1 MSLSR
6 AASDGSTAADMPVFA
21 IAVRVTDYV
30 IPAVATAVALT
41 VLAITGALHAAS
53 WLAVLFAVALI
64 SVLCGLASGLVRGRR
79 NASMDIVIS
88 DLQRIVG
95 GDLRVRAEVTSEGQL
110 RDLEIAVRDIVLEM
124 RGLVS
129 AADRCADL
137 LAGGWQTMNEV
148 AWSMM
153 NASEGTVVE
162 VAEAARAAAEVSQSI
177 QFIASATEE
186 TTATMREVAAHA
198 IDASGLGQ
206 SGVEQITVAGKSV
219 EDLRG
224 ASKRVE
230 EVLRLINGVARQTH
244 LLALNATIEA
254 ARAGEHGR
262 GFAVVASEVK
272 LLAEQT
278 ASATGNVA
286 TTMREIDEGSEHAGS
301 SMQSVSETIYGMSTR
316 QHSIAAA
323 VEQQTS
329 TTQAIA
335 RSTADAA
342 DQSVALASSVRSL
355 TNAVRLGAYAG
366 AKARTVAAEVATIE
380 QTLHSLVSRFRFDHI
395 EDTSADVE
403 TGPVR
408 GVTTVNGVTVVP
420 NEVMGTGINQCNF
433 EGNWGHATA
442 NLESDGSNAHSSMP
456 GDTCTVRFVGT
467 RIRFYGV
474 VAANHGKASLSVDGH
489 EPAVIDQYAPE
500 REQGGLA
507 WQSEV
512 LPRGEHVC
520 VLTVLG
526 EANPELAL
534 RLGERRQVRSRSL
547 TA

>member
-1 MSLSR
+1 MSPSR
-6 AASDGSTAADMPVFA
+6 ASSDGSTAGEVPVFA
-21 IAVRVTDYV
+21 IAIRVTDYV
-30 IPAVATAVALT
+30 IPAVATAAALT
-41 VLAITGALHAAS
+41 VLAISGALHSVS

-64 SVLCGLASGLVRGRR
+64 SALCGMASGLVRGRR
-79 NASMDIVIS
+79 NASMDVVIS
-88 DLQRIVG
+88 DLQRIVR
-95 GDLRVRAEVTSEGQL
+95 GDLRVRPEVTSEGQL

-124 RGLVS
+124 RGLIS
-129 AADRCADL
+129 AADRCAEL

-162 VAEAARAAAEVSQSI
+162 VAAAARAAAEVSQSI

-286 TTMREIDEGSEHAGS
+286 ATMREIDEGSEHAGS
-301 SMQSVSETIYGMSTR
+301 SMNSVSETIYGMSTR

-380 QTLHSLVSRFRFDHI
+380 QTLHSIVERFRFDRI
-395 EDTSADVE
+395 EDTRVDVE

-420 NEVMGTGINQCNF
+420 NEVTGTGINQCNF

-526 EANPELAL
+526 EANPN
-534 RLGERRQVRSRSL
+534 SRYVWVNVDKFEVE
-547 TA
+547 A

>member
-1 MSLSR
+1 
-6 AASDGSTAADMPVFA
+6 
-21 IAVRVTDYV
+21 
-30 IPAVATAVALT
+30 
-41 VLAITGALHAAS
+41 
-53 WLAVLFAVALI
+53 
-64 SVLCGLASGLVRGRR
+64 
-79 NASMDIVIS
+79 
-88 DLQRIVG
+88 
-95 GDLRVRAEVTSEGQL
+95 
-110 RDLEIAVRDIVLEM
+110 M
-124 RGLVS
+124 RELVS
-129 AADRCADL
+129 AASRCADL

-153 NASEGTVVE
+153 NASEGTVAE
-162 VAEAARAAAEVSQSI
+162 VAAAARAAAEVSQSI

-186 TTATMREVAAHA
+186 TTATMREVASHA

-206 SGVEQITVAGKSV
+206 AGVEQITVAGKSV

-286 TTMREIDEGSEHAGS
+286 ATMREIDEGSEHAGS
-301 SMQSVSETIYGMSTR
+301 SMHSVSETIYGMSTR

-380 QTLHSLVSRFRFDHI
+380 QTLHSIVERFRFDRVN
-395 EDTSADVE
+395 DAVVDVAS
-403 TGPVR
+403 GPKR
-408 GVTTVNGVTVVP
+408 AVTTSNGVTVVP
-420 NEVMGTGINQCNF
+420 NEVLGTGINECNY
-433 EGNWGHATA
+433 EGTWGHATA

-474 VAANHGKASLSVDGH
+474 VAANHGKASLAVDGQ
-489 EPAVIDQYAPE
+489 EPVVIDQYAPE
-500 REQGGLA
+500 REQGGLG
-507 WQSEV
+507 WQSPV
-512 LPRGEHVC
+512 LAARRARVRAHRAGGVESK
-520 VLTVLG
+520 
-526 EANPELAL
+526 LAL
-534 RLGERRQVRSRSL
+534 RVGERRPVRDRILIPPDQRFCRDHRHLRLALERVWRATISRPNVPQTGVKADPPWLSSAVPSGTPAP
-547 TA
+547 TATRTFTARGCAEVFRRMRSMADRTSPSPTRRPTSRPATRT

>member
-1 MSLSR
+1 MPLSR
-6 AASDGSTAADMPVFA
+6 VASDGQAPDSVPVFA
-21 IAVRVTDYV
+21 IAVRVIDYL
-30 IPAVATAVALT
+30 IPALATAATLG
-41 VLAITGALHAAS
+41 VLALAGALHSVS
-53 WLAVLFAVALI
+53 WLAGIFAVVLI
-64 SVLCGLASGLVRGRR
+64 SALCGVASGVVRGRR
-79 NASMDIVIS
+79 NASMDVVIT
-88 DLQRIVG
+88 DLQRIVA
-95 GDLRVRAEVTSEGQL
+95 GDLRVRADVTSQGQL
-110 RDLEIAVRDIVLEM
+110 RELEMAVRDIVLQL
-124 RGLVS
+124 RVLVS

-137 LAGGWQTMNEV
+137 LSGGWQTMNEV

-153 NASEGTVVE
+153 NASEGTAVE
-162 VAEAARAAAEVSQSI
+162 MTAAARAAAEVSQSI

-206 SGVEQITVAGKSV
+206 SGVDQITVAGKSV

-286 TTMREIDEGSEHAGS
+286 ATMREIDEGSEHAGS
-301 SMQSVSETIYGMSTR
+301 SMHSVSETIYGMSTR

-380 QTLHSLVSRFRFDHI
+380 QTLHAIVEQFRFDHV
-395 EDTSADVE
+395 EDVGADVE
-403 TGPVR
+403 SGPVR
-408 GVTTVNGVTVVP
+408 GVTTANGVTVVP

-433 EGNWGHATA
+433 EGTWGHAAA

-474 VAANHGKASLSVDGH
+474 VAANHGKASIAVDGL

-500 REQGGLA
+500 REQGGLG
-507 WQSEV
+507 WQSPV

-520 VLTVLG
+520 VLTVLAESNPSSRYVWVNVDKFEI
-526 EANPELAL
+526 EA
-534 RLGERRQVRSRSL
+534 
-547 TA
+547 

>member
-1 MSLSR
+1 MPLSR
-6 AASDGSTAADMPVFA
+6 NASDGQTRDGLSVFA
-21 IAVRVTDYV
+21 IAVRLTDYL
-30 IPAVATAVALT
+30 IPALATAMTLI
-41 VLAITGALHAAS
+41 VLALVGALHSVS
-53 WLAVLFAVALI
+53 WLAGVGVVVLTSA
-64 SVLCGLASGLVRGRR
+64 LCGVASRLVRSHR
-79 NASMDIVIS
+79 NASMDAVLS
-88 DLQRIVG
+88 DLQRIAA
-95 GDLRVRAEVTSEGQL
+95 GDLQVRTVVTSEGQL
-110 RDLEIAVRDIVLEM
+110 RELETAVRDIVLQM
-124 RGLVS
+124 RELVS
-129 AADRCADL
+129 AASRCADL

-153 NASEGTVVE
+153 NASEGTVAE
-162 VAEAARAAAEVSQSI
+162 VAAAARAAAEVSQSI

-186 TTATMREVAAHA
+186 TTATMREVASHA

-206 SGVEQITVAGKSV
+206 AGVEQITVAGKSV

-286 TTMREIDEGSEHAGS
+286 ATMREIDEGSEHAGS
-301 SMQSVSETIYGMSTR
+301 SMHSVSETIYGMSTR

-380 QTLHSLVSRFRFDHI
+380 QTLHSIVERFRFDHVN
-395 EDTSADVE
+395 DAVVE
-403 TGPVR
+403 VASGPKR
-408 GVTTVNGVTVVP
+408 AVTTTNGVTVVP
-420 NEVMGTGINQCNF
+420 NEVMGTGINECNY
-433 EGNWGHATA
+433 EGTWGHATA

-474 VAANHGKASLSVDGH
+474 VAANHGKASLAVDGQ
-489 EPAVIDQYAPE
+489 EPVVIDQYAPE
-500 REQGGLA
+500 REQGGLG
-507 WQSEV
+507 WQSPV

-520 VLTVLG
+520 VLTVLA
-526 EANPELAL
+526 ESNPS
-534 RLGERRQVRSRSL
+534 SRYVWVNVDRFEIES
-547 TA
+547 

>member
-1 MSLSR
+1 MPLPR
-6 AASDGSTAADMPVFA
+6 AASDGPTSSDVPVFA
-21 IAVRVTDYV
+21 IAVRVTDYL
-30 IPAVATAVALT
+30 IPAVATAAALT
-41 VLAITGALHAAS
+41 VLAITGALHS
-53 WLAVLFAVALI
+53 VSGLADLFAVALI
-64 SVLCGLASGLVRGRR
+64 SALCGLASGLVRGRR
-79 NASMDIVIS
+79 NASMDGVIS
-88 DLQRIVG
+88 ELQRIVG

-110 RDLEIAVRDIVLEM
+110 RELEIAVRDIVLEM

-162 VAEAARAAAEVSQSI
+162 VAAAARAAAEVSQSI

-286 TTMREIDEGSEHAGS
+286 ATMREIDEGSEHAGS

-380 QTLHSLVSRFRFDHI
+380 QTLHSIVERFRFDHV
-395 EDTSADVE
+395 EDTRVDVE
-403 TGPVR
+403 AGPVR

-433 EGNWGHATA
+433 EGTWGHATA

-474 VAANHGKASLSVDGH
+474 VAANHGKASLSVDGG
-489 EPAVIDQYAPE
+489 EPTIIDQYAPE

-507 WQSEV
+507 WQSQV

-520 VLTVLG
+520 VLTVLAESNPNSRYVWVNVDKFEV
-526 EANPELAL
+526 EA
-534 RLGERRQVRSRSL
+534 
-547 TA
+547 

>member
-1 MSLSR
+1 MPLSR
-6 AASDGSTAADMPVFA
+6 AASDGSASHDVPVFA
-21 IAVRVTDYV
+21 IAIRITDYL
-30 IPAVATAVALT
+30 IPAVGTAVALT
-41 VLAITGALHAAS
+41 LLAITGALHSVS
-53 WLAVLFAVALI
+53 WLADLLAVALI
-64 SVLCGLASGLVRGRR
+64 SGLCGSASGVFRGRR
-79 NASMDIVIS
+79 NASMDVVIN

-95 GDLRVRAEVTSEGQL
+95 GDLRVRADVTSEGQL

-162 VAEAARAAAEVSQSI
+162 VAAAARAAAEVSQSI

-272 LLAEQT
+272 LLAEQS
-278 ASATGNVA
+278 AAATGNVA

-380 QTLHSLVSRFRFDHI
+380 QTLHSIVERFRFDHV

-433 EGNWGHATA
+433 EGTWGHAAA

-474 VAANHGKASLSVDGH
+474 VAANHGKASLSVDEH

-526 EANPELAL
+526 EANPS
-534 RLGERRQVRSRSL
+534 SRYVWVNVDKFEIE
-547 TA
+547 A

>member
-1 MSLSR
+1 MPQSR
-6 AASDGSTAADMPVFA
+6 AASDGHAPNGAPGFA
-21 IAVRVTDYV
+21 FAVRLADYA
-30 IPAVATAVALT
+30 IPALATAVALT
-41 VLAITGALHAAS
+41 LLAAVGALGSVSWVAA
-53 WLAVLFAVALI
+53 AVAI
-64 SVLCGLASGLVRGRR
+64 AVVSVLSGVATGIVRGRDT
-79 NASMDIVIS
+79 SLEGVIS
-88 DLQRIVG
+88 DMQRIAD
-95 GDLRVRAEVTSEGQL
+95 GDLRVRADVTSHGQL
-110 RDLEIAVRDIVLEM
+110 RELETAVRDIVSEL

-129 AADRCADL
+129 AADRCAEL
-137 LAGGWQTMNEV
+137 LTDGWQTMNEV

-153 NASEGTVVE
+153 NTSEGTVVE
-162 VAEAARAAAEVSQSI
+162 VAAAARAAAEVSQSI

-186 TTATMREVAAHA
+186 TTATMREVASHA
-198 IDASGLGQ
+198 TDASGMGQ
-206 SGVEQITVAGKSV
+206 AGVEQITVAGKSV

-286 TTMREIDEGSEHAGS
+286 ATMREIDEGSEHAGS

-380 QTLHSLVSRFRFDHI
+380 QTLHAIVERFRFDPV
-395 EDTSADVE
+395 EDPSTDVDH
-403 TGPVR
+403 GPVR
-408 GVTTVNGVTVVP
+408 SVATANGVTVVP
-420 NEVMGTGINQCNF
+420 NEATGTGRNQCNF
-433 EGNWGHATA
+433 EGTWGHATA
-442 NLESDGSNAHSSMP
+442 NLESDGSNSHSSMP

-474 VAANHGKASLSVDGH
+474 VAPNHGKASLAVDGQ
-489 EPAVIDQYAPE
+489 EPAIIDQYAPA
-500 REQGGLA
+500 REQGGLG
-507 WQSEV
+507 WQSPV
-512 LPRGEHVC
+512 LPRGEHVL

-526 EANPELAL
+526 ESNPD
-534 RLGERRQVRSRSL
+534 SRYVWVNVDRFEIDD
-547 TA
+547 

>member
-1 MSLSR
+1 MPLSR
-6 AASDGSTAADMPVFA
+6 TASDGQAADRLPVFA
-21 IAVRVTDYV
+21 IVVRLADYL
-30 IPAVATAVALT
+30 IPALATAVTLIVLALVGALHSLPWLAGVAAVALT
-41 VLAITGALHAAS
+41 
-53 WLAVLFAVALI
+53 
-64 SVLCGLASGLVRGRR
+64 SVICGVTSGTVRSRR
-79 NASMDIVIS
+79 NASMDAVIR
-88 DLQRIVG
+88 DLQRIAG
-95 GDLRVRAEVTSEGQL
+95 GDLQVRAAVTSEGQL
-110 RDLEIAVRDIVLEM
+110 RELETAVRDIVLQM
-124 RGLVS
+124 RELVS
-129 AADRCADL
+129 AASRCADL

-153 NASEGTVVE
+153 NASEGTVAE
-162 VAEAARAAAEVSQSI
+162 VAAAARAAAEVSQSI

-186 TTATMREVAAHA
+186 TTATMREVASHA

-206 SGVEQITVAGKSV
+206 AGVEQITVAGKSV

-286 TTMREIDEGSEHAGS
+286 ATMREIDEGSEHAGS
-301 SMQSVSETIYGMSTR
+301 SMNSVSETIYGMSTR

-380 QTLHSLVSRFRFDHI
+380 QTLHSIVDRFRFDR
-395 EDTSADVE
+395 VE
-403 TGPVR
+403 GAVVDAASGPKR
-408 GVTTVNGVTVVP
+408 EVTTANGVTVIP
-420 NEVMGTGINQCNF
+420 NEVTGTGINQCNY
-433 EGNWGHATA
+433 EGTWGHATA

-474 VAANHGKASLSVDGH
+474 VAPNHGKASLAVDGQ
-489 EPAVIDQYAPE
+489 EPVVIDQYAPE
-500 REQGGLA
+500 REQGGLS
-507 WQSEV
+507 WQSPV
-512 LPRGEHVC
+512 LPRGEHTC
-520 VLTVLG
+520 VLTVLAESNPNSRYVWVNVDRFET
-526 EANPELAL
+526 EA
-534 RLGERRQVRSRSL
+534 
-547 TA
+547 

>member
-1 MSLSR
+1 
-6 AASDGSTAADMPVFA
+6 
-21 IAVRVTDYV
+21 
-30 IPAVATAVALT
+30 
-41 VLAITGALHAAS
+41 
-53 WLAVLFAVALI
+53 
-64 SVLCGLASGLVRGRR
+64 
-79 NASMDIVIS
+79 
-88 DLQRIVG
+88 
-95 GDLRVRAEVTSEGQL
+95 
-110 RDLEIAVRDIVLEM
+110 
-124 RGLVS
+124 LVS
-129 AADRCADL
+129 AADRCAGL

-153 NASEGTVVE
+153 NASEGTVLE
-162 VAEAARAAAEVSQSI
+162 VNAAARAAAEVSQSI

-286 TTMREIDEGSEHAGS
+286 ATMREIDEGSEHAGS
-301 SMQSVSETIYGMSTR
+301 SMHSVSETIYGMSTR

-380 QTLHSLVSRFRFDHI
+380 QTLHSLVERFRFDHV
-395 EDTSADVE
+395 EDVVADVE
-403 TGPVR
+403 TGPMR
-408 GVTTVNGVTVVP
+408 GVTTAKGVTLVP

-433 EGNWGHATA
+433 EGTWGHATA

-474 VAANHGKASLSVDGH
+474 VAANHGKASIAVDGH
-489 EPAVIDQYAPE
+489 EPAIIDQYAPE

-507 WQSEV
+507 WQSQV
-512 LPRGEHVC
+512 FPRGEHVC
-520 VLTVLG
+520 VLTVLAESNPSSRYVWVNVDKFEV
-526 EANPELAL
+526 EA
-534 RLGERRQVRSRSL
+534 
-547 TA
+547 

>member
-6 AASDGSTAADMPVFA
+6 AASDGRARDGVPVLA
-21 IAVRVTDYV
+21 IAVRISDYL
-30 IPAVATAVALT
+30 IPAVATAATLIILGLV
-41 VLAITGALHAAS
+41 GALHSVS
-53 WLAVLFAVALI
+53 WLAAVFAVVVVSA
-64 SVLCGLASGLVRGRR
+64 SCGAASGVVRGRC
-79 NASMDIVIS
+79 NASMDVVIS
-88 DLQRIVG
+88 DLHRIVA
-95 GDLRVRAEVTSEGQL
+95 GDLRVRTDVTSQGQL
-110 RDLEIAVRDIVLEM
+110 RDLEIAVRDIVGQM
-124 RGLVS
+124 RVLVS

-137 LAGGWQTMNEV
+137 LSGGWQTMNEV

-162 VAEAARAAAEVSQSI
+162 VTAAARAAAEVSQSI

-206 SGVEQITVAGKSV
+206 SGVEQITVAGRSV
-219 EDLRG
+219 EDLRD

-286 TTMREIDEGSEHAGS
+286 ATMREIDEGSEHAGS
-301 SMQSVSETIYGMSTR
+301 SMLSVSETIYGMSTR

-380 QTLHSLVSRFRFDHI
+380 QTLHSIVERYTFDHV
-395 EDTSADVE
+395 EQEAADVD

-408 GVTTVNGVTVVP
+408 GVSTVNGVTVVP
-420 NEVMGTGINQCNF
+420 NEAMGTAINQCSF
-433 EGNWGHATA
+433 EGTWGHAAA

-474 VAANHGKASLSVDGH
+474 VAANHGKASITVDGL

-500 REQGGLA
+500 REQGGLG
-507 WQSEV
+507 WQSPV

-520 VLTVLG
+520 VLTVLAESNPSSRYVWVNVDKFEV
-526 EANPELAL
+526 EA
-534 RLGERRQVRSRSL
+534 
-547 TA
+547 

>member
-1 MSLSR
+1 MPLSR
-6 AASDGSTAADMPVFA
+6 AASDASASHDVPVFA
-21 IAVRVTDYV
+21 IAVRVSDYL
-30 IPAVATAVALT
+30 IPAVATAAALI
-41 VLAITGALHAAS
+41 VLAITGALHSVS
-53 WLAVLFAVALI
+53 WLAGLFAVVLI
-64 SVLCGLASGLVRGRR
+64 SALCGLASGVVRGRR
-79 NASMDIVIS
+79 NASIDVVIG
-88 DLQRIVG
+88 DLQKIVA

-110 RDLEIAVRDIVLEM
+110 RELEIAVRDIVSQM

-129 AADRCADL
+129 AADRCAGL
-137 LAGGWQTMNEV
+137 LAGGWQTMNDV

-162 VAEAARAAAEVSQSI
+162 VAAAARAAAEVSQSI

-206 SGVEQITVAGKSV
+206 SGVEQITVAGRSV

-286 TTMREIDEGSEHAGS
+286 ATMREIDEGSEHAGS
-301 SMQSVSETIYGMSTR
+301 SMLSVSETIYGMSTR

-380 QTLHSLVSRFRFDHI
+380 QTLHALVERFRFDHV
-395 EDTSADVE
+395 EDTSVDVE
-403 TGPVR
+403 TGPTR
-408 GVTTVNGVTVVP
+408 GVTTANGVTVVP
-420 NEVMGTGINQCNF
+420 NEVMGNGINQCNF
-433 EGNWGHATA
+433 EGTWGHAAA

-456 GDTCTVRFVGT
+456 DDTCTVRFVGT

-474 VAANHGKASLSVDGH
+474 VAANHGKASLAVDGH

-507 WQSEV
+507 WQSEA

-526 EANPELAL
+526 EANPS
-534 RLGERRQVRSRSL
+534 SRYVWVNVDKFEIE
-547 TA
+547 A